1 MDDFMTASLNPSSGF
16 CNPEKGFGFPY
27 PHHMNGKTIKPIRTK
42 KIALAANV
50 KRLMDSKY
58 ESSRNRPMSLA
69 KDATVSLSSVQRALS
84 GETAPTLDTL
94 EAFAE
99 VFALTI
105 GELVDEKTEDGV
117 LRLKAT
123 SKRDKQ
129 ISLITDLLYRT
140 DIEGLAVML
149 DRAKDAAR
157 DYPLAKETRKS
168 SS

>member
-1 MDDFMTASLNPSSGF
+1 MDDFMATILNPSSGL

-27 PHHMNGKTIKPIRTK
+27 PHHMSGKTVKPIRTK
-42 KIALAANV
+42 KVSLAANV
-50 KRLMDSKY
+50 KRLMDVKY

-69 KDATVSLSSVQRALS
+69 KDATVSLSSVQRAIS

-99 VFALTI
+99 VFSLTI
-105 GELVDEKTEDGV
+105 GELVDGKEKDGV
-117 LRLKAT
+117 LRIKAT
-123 SKRDKQ
+123 GRRDKQ
-129 ISLITDLLYRT
+129 IDLITDLLHMT

-157 DYPLAKETRKS
+157 DYPLLKETRKS
-168 SS
+168 ST